1 MAELD
6 KFKKNILSKSK
17 VTQGVYV
24 SNYKKLRELLDD
36 VDIASVSQKSVIE
49 VVEQINNRN
58 SQQSLINVAF
68 LIRRYEEMGI
78 MELETYR
85 KKNELLIREKKFE
98 TNATLSNTLPSYK
111 SLVDYI
117 DGLLEAK
124 KYIQYII
131 NYLLLH
137 YQVRNAD
144 LIFDFVLFKK
154 DTKDET
160 KNYLWLSARTKT
172 VHYIRNVYKTAKI
185 IKSDGKDGGYGQKI
199 IKISDPVFLGVM
211 KLLAA
216 EQKKENK
223 PIVFFPVT
231 DNISYWIKKMTY
243 EGLGE
248 TLYFKIVVNHFR
260 ENVNM
265 LKQIGYNRGTNLETI
280 LQSYDIESEPLKE

>member
-117 DGLLEAK
+117 DCLLEAK